1 VVGIVIGIVL
11 FACIALLAVELAKAV
26 CARVEPLDGAPPSG
40 EPPTIVLTAAAAF
53 LGAALV
59 ARGVSPLEFVTL
71 GILTFALAASWASD
85 SLRGIVPDVFT
96 LIPLGLLLLLA
107 IVQRDWIVL
116 VSAAVLFVPFAA
128 AAWMT
133 KGRGMGWGDVKL
145 VTLAAAALGA
155 PLTMLAMVVA
165 CIAAVIG
172 YRLKRI
178 GGGPIAFA
186 PYIAAAV
193 GVAIPLGMGH

>member
-1 VVGIVIGIVL
+1 MGIVIGIGL
-11 FACIALLAVELAKAV
+11 FACIALLAIEVSKAV
-26 CARVEPLDGAPPSG
+26 CARVEPLDGAPATS
-40 EPPTIVLTAAAAF
+40 EPPALLLTVAAAF
-53 LGAALV
+53 VGAALV
-59 ARGVSPLEFVTL
+59 SRGVGPMQFATL
-71 GILTFALAASWASD
+71 GILTFALVASWTSD

-96 LIPLGLLLLLA
+96 LVPLGVVLLLA

-116 VSAAVLFVPFAA
+116 ASAALLFVPFAT
-128 AAWMT
+128 AAWTT

-155 PLTMLAMVVA
+155 PLAMVAMIVA
-165 CIAAVIG
+165 CLAAVVG

-178 GGGPIAFA
+178 AGGPIAFA

-193 GVAIPLGMGH
+193 GVAMPFGLGR